1 MFETWIMLT
10 NKSQVFSVF
19 MLLSFTMDS
28 FVFLFYIIIV
38 KNNTTRVVCRGFVV
52 VRGREGYLLTLPLS
66 GNALMYIVTCM
77 SDSQQGFGL
86 EMGFIDHFKMQLV
99 TALNYSASANPLTLQ
114 ITRAHRPI
122 FSSLLCLHQS
132 FLCNGF

>member
-1 MFETWIMLT
+1 MLT

-19 MLLSFTMDS
+19 VLLSFTMDS

-52 VRGREGYLLTLPLS
+52 VRGQDGYPLTLPLS

-77 SDSQQGFGL
+77 SDSRQGFGL
-86 EMGFIDHFKMQLV
+86 EIGFIDHFNTQLM
-99 TALNYSASANPLTLQ
+99 TTLNYSAIPNLHILQ
-114 ITRAHRPI
+114 ITRAHRQV

-132 FLCNGF
+132 FPCNGF